1 MAAEHRIAKSLRA
14 ATTFRRRRSEFTPYL
29 HHEQVEPWFDTRIPI
44 KPGELATEN
53 LSSARLILL
62 AHGYSLRGVRQ
73 PQLWFIDAAYG
84 FGLFRQQPCAART
97 NLECIHILKGTE
109 DFSDGK
115 SADCRSLGI
124 LARHADESDV
134 AELMSVCVLW
144 IFVYSARIILPI
156 LILFLNN
163 LSNWQS

>member
-115 SADCRSLGI
+115 SADCRAWGYWPDMPMKAMLLNWCLFACCGHLFILQELFFQSL
-124 LARHADESDV
+124 SY
-134 AELMSVCVLW
+134 
-144 IFVYSARIILPI
+144 F
-156 LILFLNN
+156 
-163 LSNWQS
+163 